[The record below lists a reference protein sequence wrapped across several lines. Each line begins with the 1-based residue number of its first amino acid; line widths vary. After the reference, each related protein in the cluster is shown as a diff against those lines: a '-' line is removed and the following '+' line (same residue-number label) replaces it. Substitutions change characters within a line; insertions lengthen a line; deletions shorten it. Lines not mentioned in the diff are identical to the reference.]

1 MPKDTIWLNL
11 VLSSLNS
18 ATYFVVYKLYCI
30 VSLVKLSY
38 KPLQGLRGRGAE
50 PHRKKGFF
58 IIVLG
63 MPIAATSIAIP

>member
-1 MPKDTIWLNL
+1 MVKF
-11 VLSSLNS
+11 SSAILELRHI

-38 KPLQGLRGRGAE
+38 KPLQGLQGRGAE

-58 IIVLG
+58 IIVPG